1 MTRPLLSRSR
11 IVELVEPHLLLI
23 VTLIGGLVFW
33 ALVFQHATTTFAGER
48 PLRATWTGGGDL
60 SFLGLPFTYDW
71 EGWADYDYYYISWAD
86 QFLNGVT
93 PYTAEFDA
101 IEVQGEIYN
110 TPFFLPPLYL
120 YLCAVGR
127 LLPIQPYGI
136 ALLIAAFGYL
146 TAIPL
151 YGIVRYLS
159 DDELTAVVA
168 ALTYLFNPIVLYHTL
183 FNWLNPAPFTFFAVL
198 GFYLLMRN
206 HRYAGSLS
214 FVTAFFFKQMAVFF
228 ALPLIAYLVKRPPF
242 SHGATPESTGN
253 DGDAEEGRRPPSDDL
268 DLKSFAKVTVVVL
281 VYAALLSIPYI
292 FDPYNYLFR
301 IFVRPGITHLEDLT
315 TVPPR
320 YVPVTIVVPFIV
332 VGAPTW
338 LLETIDLLA
347 YTSVLLVIGIMPPM
361 AMMLYEVKDDAQLR
375 RYWRRILLFTLI
387 MLLLA
392 HALSPRGIY
401 KYYCVTLVPFI
412 VILSVSRMCGSD
424 NESVEMT
431 PLMLITPFVWS
442 IAVLFLPRES
452 LPLLL
457 LMTAAAYALHHKVGN
472 MFSALGRPLALFRKT
487 LSHDEK
493 KPTSPAELVTR
504 SSTPRVPSSSS

>member
-1 MTRPLLSRSR
+1 
-11 IVELVEPHLLLI
+11 
-23 VTLIGGLVFW
+23 
-33 ALVFQHATTTFAGER
+33 
-48 PLRATWTGGGDL
+48 
-60 SFLGLPFTYDW
+60 
-71 EGWADYDYYYISWAD
+71 
-86 QFLNGVT
+86 
-93 PYTAEFDA
+93 
-101 IEVQGEIYN
+101 
-110 TPFFLPPLYL
+110 
-120 YLCAVGR
+120 
-127 LLPIQPYGI
+127 
-136 ALLIAAFGYL
+136 
-146 TAIPL
+146 
-151 YGIVRYLS
+151 
-159 DDELTAVVA
+159 LTAVVA

-457 LMTAAAYALHHKVGN
+457 LLTAAAYALHHKVGN